1 MPHPS
6 TRARR
11 RIAAVVAVGSV
22 GLLVSGGLLLGHAAH
37 AALVDVPVTGA
48 PGRLVLSA
56 DPHPAPLADLS
67 PGEPV
72 HWQVAAR
79 LEDASRATL
88 SLDLRKDGPLV
99 AHPRGLRVTVA
110 SCDQLWTGLAGS
122 PVCGSGAREVVAGSP
137 ADDWRTSSPTFP
149 LQPLSPAAPEY
160 LLVTLAVE
168 DSAAAAADRSLM
180 GLDGTIAVG
189 LTAVAM
195 EETPAA
201 PGGPAALPATGIDLL
216 SAVSVGALAAGALG
230 LGLALRFGRKA
241 VR

>member
-1 MPHPS
+1 
-6 TRARR
+6 
-11 RIAAVVAVGSV
+11 
-22 GLLVSGGLLLGHAAH
+22 
-37 AALVDVPVTGA
+37 
-48 PGRLVLSA
+48 
-56 DPHPAPLADLS
+56 
-67 PGEPV
+67 
-72 HWQVAAR
+72 
-79 LEDASRATL
+79 
-88 SLDLRKDGPLV
+88 
-99 AHPRGLRVTVA
+99 
-110 SCDQLWTGLAGS
+110 
-122 PVCGSGAREVVAGSP
+122 
-137 ADDWRTSSPTFP
+137 
-149 LQPLSPAAPEY
+149 
-160 LLVTLAVE
+160 VE